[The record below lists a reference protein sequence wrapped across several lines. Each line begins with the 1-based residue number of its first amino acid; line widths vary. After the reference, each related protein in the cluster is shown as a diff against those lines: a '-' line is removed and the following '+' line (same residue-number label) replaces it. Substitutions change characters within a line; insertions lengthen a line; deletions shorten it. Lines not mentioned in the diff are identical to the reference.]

1 MVVSLLAE
9 APAKLLTVALIN
21 SMRGARSSQ
30 GLPAPCDEIDLTCSE
45 GRVQHSR
52 SDIVIDFLHE
62 S

>member
-1 MVVSLLAE
+1 MVSLLAE

-30 GLPAPCDEIDLTCSE
+30 GQQAPCDEIDLTCSE

-52 SDIVIDFLHE
+52 SDIANDFLHE